1 MDWLMSEKLIKS
13 TGTVGSMTM
22 VSRFLGY
29 ARDVVVASLF
39 GATAGVDMFLLAFR
53 IPNFLRRLFAE
64 GAFSQAF
71 VPVLSEYKANRSPE
85 EVKTLVDHVSGN
97 LAAIV
102 FVVTVLG
109 ILLSPVLVLIFAP
122 GYAGDETK
130 HEMTTHMLRITF
142 PYIFFISITALMGGV
157 LNTYKKFAIPAVTPV
172 LLNLSIM
179 GGAILLA
186 PYTQDPHYSL
196 AWGVLFG
203 GVAQLLFQIPFLR
216 KMGML
221 PRFWAYWFDWSNPG
235 VKKILLLMGPAIIGA
250 SAMQINLLVD
260 TIFASFLPSGSI
272 SWLYY
277 SDRLLEFPIGI
288 FGVALATV
296 VLPHLSEKYATQSVE
311 GFSTS
316 IDWALKWVLLVALPA
331 SLGLFMLAGPILS
344 TLFQRQAFTA
354 HDVFMSQQSLMALS
368 VGLVAFISIKVLVS
382 AFYARQDTKFPVRI
396 AFLSIISNVVL
407 SLLFIGPL
415 QHAGLA
421 LASSLASFLNVG
433 ILLFTLIKRGHY
445 MPQLGWL
452 KYGIQ
457 LLIANSLMAGFI
469 YFIAPE
475 VAEWVE
481 WEQSTRF
488 MWLMLILAGSGVIY
502 FASLW
507 LSGLRVQHLITKNA

>member
-1 MDWLMSEKLIKS
+1 MSEKLIKS
-13 TGTVGSMTM
+13 TGTVGGMTM
-22 VSRFLGY
+22 VSRVLGY

-39 GATAGVDMFLLAFR
+39 GATAGVDMFLFAFR
-53 IPNFLRRLFAE
+53 IPNFLRRLFGE

-71 VPVLSEYKANRSPE
+71 VPVLSEYKATRSPE
-85 EVKTLVDHVSGN
+85 EVKNLVDHVSGN

-102 FVVTVLG
+102 FIVTVMG
-109 ILLSPVLVLIFAP
+109 ILLAPVLVLIFAP
-122 GYAGDETK
+122 GYAGDATK

-142 PYIFFISITALMGGV
+142 PYIFFISITALMGGI

-179 GGAILLA
+179 GGAILLS
-186 PYTQDPHYSL
+186 PHTQDPHASL
-196 AWGVLFG
+196 AWGVLIG
-203 GVAQLLFQIPFLR
+203 GVAQLLFQIPFLK

-288 FGVALATV
+288 FGVAMATV

-311 GFSTS
+311 GFSNS

-331 SLGLFMLAGPILS
+331 SLGLFLLAGPILS

-354 HDVFMSQQSLMALS
+354 QDVFMSQQSLMALS

-382 AFYARQDTKFPVRI
+382 AFYARQDTKFPVKI
-396 AFLSIISNVVL
+396 AFVSIFSNAIFAL
-407 SLLFIGPL
+407 IFMGPL
-415 QHAGLA
+415 KHAGLA
-421 LASSLASFLNVG
+421 LASSLASFINVG
-433 ILLFTLIKRGHY
+433 ILLFALIRRGHY
-445 MPQLGWL
+445 QPQQGWL
-452 KYGIQ
+452 KYGLQ
-457 LLIANSLMAGFI
+457 LLMANGLMGAFI
-469 YFIAPE
+469 YFSTPDI
-475 VAEWVE
+475 AEWVE
-481 WEQSTRF
+481 WEQVSRF
-488 MWLMLILAGSGVIY
+488 MWLLMLLAGSGITY

-507 LSGLRVQHLITKNA
+507 LSGLRVRHLVTKNA